1 MMSLFTKNRLGILFV
16 TLPTLFSSSFVLTS
30 RTVVVVERPRP
41 IFSTKTDNAIQND
54 VDLSQLTVVALKDR
68 LRQMN
73 LPLGGKKTDLV
84 KRLLEYSDADEQLPD
99 TFEPNQEDAASSNEE
114 KEDDIY
120 NLTVPALKERL
131 RELGLSVGGRK
142 ADLIERLLEANDD
155 KDDSHTEYEVEREDK
170 AEKETDKEHEIE
182 IEPSDDDLINLDLST
197 DANRS
202 ESSARRAKRKKFWK
216 TQEVRELIKQ
226 NDRNAIAKAEE
237 MITQLELMA
246 AEEGEDEYLPGPI
259 QYTALIEAYS
269 HCGASDAPQ
278 RAEKVINRLLSANSK
293 AAKPTT
299 PMLNAIIGAYASM
312 CTESSA
318 EQATAILERME
329 YIKDFGD
336 GTVKPSVHSFAITI
350 NAWSNVGSETA
361 AHNAEEILKR
371 LLEDYDEALEQ
382 NAEYAKELKPNNVV
396 FNSVIDAWARSG
408 SSIAGER
415 AESILL
421 RMEALS
427 MTEIYDVR
435 PDTIT
440 FNTCIKAWCNSGHPD
455 APLKAEG
462 LLRKLETNPQYPK
475 QKGGMLIV
483 RPNRLSFNTVINSWA
498 KSRKPKSAVYA
509 ENLLIRMIKSYQSD
523 PFSTVKPDVIT
534 FSSVLNAL
542 AKSKATGFK
551 AEKCKSVLNSMIT
564 LHEDDGS
571 SDTKPNVICY
581 NTLLNAC
588 AFSAHGGPDER
599 RRALSIAVETFNELR
614 HGKFGLS
621 PDAVSYG
628 NMLKSIANLMPPGS
642 HRTKMASQL
651 FLSCCNEGLVGGIC
665 LDEIRRAVPS
675 KEFVQLLARCGYSKP
690 LSQGR
695 MAHSV
700 QLRHLPPAFTKNV
713 KAGDLKDRQRGSYAP
728 KKSKGTVRGRKQKEK
743 PVLRRP
749 GLLIEQSW
757 MSGKD
762 V

>member
-1 MMSLFTKNRLGILFV
+1 MSLFTKNRLGILFV

-170 AEKETDKEHEIE
+170 AEKETDKEHEME

-299 PMLNAIIGAYASM
+299 PMLNASKYLLRNDCFLQCLITNI
-312 CTESSA
+312 SSA
-318 EQATAILERME
+318 TNSQLSGHTRPCVLNQAPNKPQLYWNGWSILKTCKSLIVFIMLPLFLNSHE
-329 YIKDFGD
+329 IFDSSGD

-440 FNTCIKAWCNSGHPD
+440 FNTCSKCSSLWFQFALGTLN
-455 APLKAEG
+455 
-462 LLRKLETNPQYPK
+462 
-475 QKGGMLIV
+475 
-483 RPNRLSFNTVINSWA
+483 LSFN
-498 KSRKPKSAVYA
+498 SAVLA
-509 ENLLIRMIKSYQSD
+509 II
-523 PFSTVKPDVIT
+523 
-534 FSSVLNAL
+534 SS
-542 AKSKATGFK
+542 
-551 AEKCKSVLNSMIT
+551 
-564 LHEDDGS
+564 
-571 SDTKPNVICY
+571 
-581 NTLLNAC
+581 
-588 AFSAHGGPDER
+588 
-599 RRALSIAVETFNELR
+599 
-614 HGKFGLS
+614 
-621 PDAVSYG
+621 
-628 NMLKSIANLMPPGS
+628 
-642 HRTKMASQL
+642 
-651 FLSCCNEGLVGGIC
+651 
-665 LDEIRRAVPS
+665 
-675 KEFVQLLARCGYSKP
+675 
-690 LSQGR
+690 
-695 MAHSV
+695 
-700 QLRHLPPAFTKNV
+700 
-713 KAGDLKDRQRGSYAP
+713 
-728 KKSKGTVRGRKQKEK
+728 
-743 PVLRRP
+743 
-749 GLLIEQSW
+749 
-757 MSGKD
+757 
-762 V
+762 

>member
-1 MMSLFTKNRLGILFV
+1 MVAFTKRLGILLV
-16 TLPTLFSSSFVLTS
+16 TLPISLSSSFVPTR
-30 RTVVVVERPRP
+30 RTNVVVERRHP
-41 IFSTKTDNAIQND
+41 IFSTKTDNAIQTD
-54 VDLSQLTVVALKDR
+54 ADLSQMTVVALKDR
-68 LRQMN
+68 LRQLS
-73 LPLGGKKTDLV
+73 LPLSGRKDDLV
-84 KRLLEYSDADEQLPD
+84 KRLLDNSDQQPPQPD
-99 TFEPNQEDAASSNEE
+99 THEPKQEEAARSSEK
-114 KEDDIY
+114 KEDDDSTIY
-120 NLTVPALKERL
+120 NNLTVPALKERL

-142 ADLIERLLEANDD
+142 ADLIERLLESNDNT
-155 KDDSHTEYEVEREDK
+155 HTEHE
-170 AEKETDKEHEIE
+170 AEKEDEIE
-182 IEPSDDDLINLDLST
+182 IEASDDDLIHLDLSDDDDENSNDT
-197 DANRS
+197 DRS
-202 ESSARRAKRKKFWK
+202 ESSTRRAKRKKFWK
-216 TQEVRELIKQ
+216 TQEVRDLIKQ
-226 NDRNAIAKAEE
+226 NDQSAIVKAEE
-237 MITQLELMA
+237 MITQLERMA
-246 AEEGEDEYLPGPI
+246 AETGDDEYLPGPI
-259 QYTALIEAYS
+259 QYTTLIEAYS
-269 HCGASDAPQ
+269 HGGTVDAAQ
-278 RAEKVINRLLSANSK
+278 RAEKVINRLLSSIDSKDAN
-293 AAKPTT
+293 PTT
-299 PMLNAIIGAYASM
+299 QMLNAIIGAYASTG
-312 CTESSA
+312 TEPAA
-318 EQATAILERME
+318 EQATAILEKME

-336 GTVKPSVHSFAITI
+336 GTVKPSVHSFAMTI

-382 NAEYAKELKPNNVV
+382 DTEYAKELKPNNVV

-408 SSIAGER
+408 SNSAGEK

-421 RMEALS
+421 RMEGLS
-427 MTEIYDVR
+427 KIKIYDVR

-475 QKGGMLIV
+475 QRGGMLIV

-564 LHEDDGS
+564 LYEDDGS

-581 NTLLNAC
+581 NTVLNAC
-588 AFSAHGGPDER
+588 AFSARGGPDER
-599 RRALSIAVETFNELR
+599 RKALSVAVETFNELR
-614 HGKFGLS
+614 RGQFGLS

-628 NMLKSIANLMPPGS
+628 NMLKCCANLMPPGS
-642 HRTKMASQL
+642 YRTKMASQL
-651 FLSCCNEGLVGGIC
+651 FTSCCNDGLVGGMC
-665 LDEIRRAVPS
+665 LDEIRRCLPPR
-675 KEFVQLLARCGYSKP
+675 EFMQLLAKCGCNKP
-690 LSQGR
+690 LNQGR

-700 QLRHLPPAFTKNV
+700 QLSQLPRAFTKNV
-713 KAGDLKDRQRGSYAP
+713 KAGDLKDRQRDSYAP
-728 KKSKGTVRGRKQKEK
+728 KKTKNIVRGRKQKEH